1 MAFSPTVMSPRRSG
15 QAQSTLLPP
24 LLTRLIRF
32 TEGDR
37 VKTSFGTGIFRH
49 KIKGVN
55 GRPVYVVDMDAGGV
69 LHSQTCWMMPRLPSL
84 TGNEIP
90 PGLPVQTPSNRPA
103 IVVGYN
109 VLDKVYEVQ
118 YDDDGSRESLESKYV
133 RLAARTRCRTKFG
146 LGVVTQYRHDDGFY
160 VVLLDSNATA
170 FLKASSVSA
179 VDLRLLGKIPK
190 PLSADQ
196 ILAEF
201 NGRLTQQQADALAAA
216 GENAYLTVRAYC
228 EKNASSLSSIASTFN
243 YGADYTAALG
253 SFVNP
258 EFHDATEKVRQ
269 AGERELQRLME
280 LSDLVKTRVGTKLA
294 TNAELVELTAHSK
307 KILNCVGSCIEMR
320 QVAEQLAKQ
329 LQAGAQSEDGAAL
342 IAHFKT
348 MLQARVEQQQRR
360 MRMLKPDQFLN
371 DLEQTLS
378 PRGLKSKGKALMNEL
393 ATKDM
398 ALACMDPLEMLER
411 VESFLPCVT
420 EQATVFINE
429 SEVML
434 AKFQASKQG
443 RSILA
448 KAKELAQVTDDNPA
462 LLREKVTEAVSK
474 LKVNELAKWGRT
486 LAVDAAARQE
496 FVDQVKDRC
505 LDFLMSVLPS
515 IEVDPIIGTKDDIEY
530 TLSHLDLS
538 KFKVRK
544 EKVSVKLGVATDDD
558 VLTMKATHLSA
569 IIPGLNW
576 TFVQKKF
583 PYLNGGGT
591 ADAEVLGGCVSL
603 GFRAEK
609 VAMADGTW
617 QPTLAVSSIEI
628 EIKEDLTLQ
637 INGSWFS
644 TVYNVLASVF
654 KDLIK
659 DYIASTLEG
668 SLIDHVVSLVTVLNA
683 FMKEYWPMLLQLLH
697 VTVEELPLA
706 SAWRG
711 AKPLAPPMP
720 HEEDLTFTSSNLPI
734 VLAKRTRD
742 RMALVSGVTLPNLKT
757 STLTDTQR
765 HELYRI
771 PLQATIVGVNGLSC
785 AKLTSKEVATLLE
798 TLAAPVQLRFATAVP
813 DDNFQVKPRRMLRT
827 FDVSFGD
834 GPLGLKLRAR
844 PLATHGVIVAGFIP
858 DRSGGHDEAEASS
871 SLPAMGQGEA
881 SGQIRPGQLLL
892 RANGIDVRAMAFPVV
907 RTV

>member
-1 MAFSPTVMSPRRSG
+1 
-15 QAQSTLLPP
+15 
-24 LLTRLIRF
+24 
-32 TEGDR
+32 
-37 VKTSFGTGIFRH
+37 
-49 KIKGVN
+49 
-55 GRPVYVVDMDAGGV
+55 
-69 LHSQTCWMMPRLPSL
+69 MMPRLPSL

-90 PGLPVQTPSNRPA
+90 PGLPVQTPSSRPA

-280 LSDLVKTRVGTKLA
+280 LSDLVKARVGTKLA
-294 TNAELVELTAHSK
+294 TNAELV
-307 KILNCVGSCIEMR
+307 
-320 QVAEQLAKQ
+320 QVP
-329 LQAGAQSEDGAAL
+329 
-342 IAHFKT
+342 HFKT

-411 VESFLPCVT
+411 VETFLPCVT

-474 LKVNELAKWGRT
+474 LKVN
-486 LAVDAAARQE
+486 
-496 FVDQVKDRC
+496 
-505 LDFLMSVLPS
+505 
-515 IEVDPIIGTKDDIEY
+515 
-530 TLSHLDLS
+530 
-538 KFKVRK
+538 
-544 EKVSVKLGVATDDD
+544 
-558 VLTMKATHLSA
+558 
-569 IIPGLNW
+569 
-576 TFVQKKF
+576 KF

-603 GFRAEK
+603 GFRVAEK

-798 TLAAPVQLRFATAVP
+798 TLPAPVQLRFATAVP
-813 DDNFQVKPRRMLRT
+813 DDDFQVKPRRTLRT

-844 PLATHGVIVAGFIP
+844 PL
-858 DRSGGHDEAEASS
+858 
-871 SLPAMGQGEA
+871 
-881 SGQIRPGQLLL
+881 
-892 RANGIDVRAMAFPVV
+892 
-907 RTV
+907 